1 MELSNKLARN
11 GEQVLLG
18 KKTNML
24 LVKDD
29 VGRAKPTTR
38 DLPQDNFAFGKPD
51 LLASRETC
59 TDGKSKRMHYNL
71 HLAYLKLSLNGKSI
85 KTPTKREPIPV
96 TSKS

>member
-1 MELSNKLARN
+1 MELSNKFARN

-38 DLPQDNFAFGKPD
+38 DLPQNNFAFGKPD
-51 LLASRETC
+51 LLANRETC
-59 TDGKSKRMHYNL
+59 TDGKSKRLHYNFL
-71 HLAYLKLSLNGKSI
+71 LADLKSSLNGKSI
-85 KTPTKREPIPV
+85 KTLTKRELIPA